1 MYKIFPGKISDLGW
15 LTTHVEYFL
24 LNRDPQAKL
33 ANRANCYD
41 KAYLSENILYKNI
54 FELHSIQKINL
65 LPARHRRFTSNVL

>member
-1 MYKIFPGKISDLGW
+1 MGSGVVNNACEI
-15 LTTHVEYFL
+15 FL